1 MILLVKQSWKKPYV
15 NYRGR
20 YTLFKSHIGIEKVVY
35 LNHLFGIES
44 IYRIV
49 LYKENSTANPR
60 VVTIE
65 IYNQENFIKVNPKDS
80 IWKSNLR
87 LFIIQI
93 FIIWYAGFKVSDTN
107 VGYYNGRPT
116 ILLHKLKYGDGKRN
130 FHEVNYYSIFTDFK
144 NIVQSL
150 VLQIGKALSIQ
161 FTDVYKYMSYNPSVY
176 RYLLR
181 QQKVI
186 NTGKSSIYSYLHL
199 YINSITSKTIKSS
212 LIFISTFNK
221 LIPEQYDYIIENL
234 KDIQIIIDTHQGIEI
249 KIPNLGYK
257 HISVFDIFAYELLYD
272 LGNLSFRNT
281 WLSIA
286 IKLDPMNVY
295 NSKLYD
301 LSV

>member
-1 MILLVKQSWKKPYV
+1 M
-15 NYRGR
+15 
-20 YTLFKSHIGIEKVVY
+20 
-35 LNHLFGIES
+35 
-44 IYRIV
+44 
-49 LYKENSTANPR
+49 
-60 VVTIE
+60 
-65 IYNQENFIKVNPKDS
+65 
-80 IWKSNLR
+80 
-87 LFIIQI
+87 
-93 FIIWYAGFKVSDTN
+93 
-107 VGYYNGRPT
+107 
-116 ILLHKLKYGDGKRN
+116 HKLKYGDDQRTLWG
-130 FHEVNYYSIFTDFK
+130 VNYYSIFTDFK

-161 FTDVYKYMSYNPSVY
+161 FTDVFKYMSYNPSVF
-176 RYLLR
+176 RCLVKQQRLLDSS
-181 QQKVI
+181 
-186 NTGKSSIYSYLHL
+186 KSSIYSYLHL